1 MRCERERE
9 RGSRSGSQRR
19 VGQERQLAKNAPHL
33 KLLTLWSCSGKL
45 LLCLPGLA
53 KERERAASL
62 LAKSSGKRRH
72 CHMGDH
78 TRSLRPGC
86 SATGNLGNSTEGT
99 TVVLRLVTLHSL
111 CTARLPLPLLLQ
123 PSSSSSS
130 SSSSAALAASWCG
143 AKLQQGK

>member
-19 VGQERQLAKNAPHL
+19 VGQEPQLAKNAPHL

-53 KERERAASL
+53 KERERVASL

-99 TVVLRLVTLHSL
+99 PVVLRLVTLHSL
-111 CTARLPLPLLLQ
+111 CTARHPLPLLPQ
-123 PSSSSSS
+123 PSPSSSS